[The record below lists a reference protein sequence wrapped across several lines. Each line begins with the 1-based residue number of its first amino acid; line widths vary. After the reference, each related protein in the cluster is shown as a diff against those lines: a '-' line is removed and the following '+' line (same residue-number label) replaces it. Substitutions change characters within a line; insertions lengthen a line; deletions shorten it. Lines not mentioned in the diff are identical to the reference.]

1 MRRTGRSGPVRTESK
16 TGGRI
21 AWTEQRSSQGS
32 TSPSTTS
39 HMQMCSTSSFWRQ
52 KRDLVVDAMDLCP
65 IGESQITGVMYNVS
79 LYDTPAEREFIRLW
93 RRADGKEVLL
103 VLKLETDDEIPPKIV
118 LFGGETPEEPR
129 KPEDFRNLY
138 LNGILSSIA
147 GDGKL
152 TPMITV
158 TV

>member
-1 MRRTGRSGPVRTESK
+1 
-16 TGGRI
+16 
-21 AWTEQRSSQGS
+21 
-32 TSPSTTS
+32 
-39 HMQMCSTSSFWRQ
+39 
-52 KRDLVVDAMDLCP
+52 MDLCP